1 MTTSESNQKKVKT
14 LRMICLAN
22 SRKIS
27 GRCIAGKDADS
38 LAWIRPVS
46 NRSAEEISEEERQF
60 KDGKMP
66 AVLDILRIAVIGE
79 KSNFFQTENV
89 LINPQYYWS
98 KTATFPK
105 KDLLKIIDKPD
116 SLWENGYSS
125 YYGHNDRVPAN
136 NMAGKAGS
144 LYLINPSAL
153 EILVQVE
160 GVEFGGPGKRK
171 VRAKFYYRKK
181 PYTFTVT
188 DPEVEKQYLAKKD
201 AVYRV
206 DNLEGRVFMCVSMGL
221 PYEDNF
227 CYKFVASIIGQ

>member
-1 MTTSESNQKKVKT
+1 MPTSESNQEKVKS
-14 LRMICLAN
+14 LKMICLAN

-46 NRSAEEISEEERQF
+46 NRTAEEISEQERQF

-79 KSNFFQTENV
+79 KPNFFQSENV

-98 KTATFPK
+98 KAGTFSK
-105 KDLLKIIDKPD
+105 KDLLKIIDKPV

-125 YYGHNDRVPAN
+125 YYGHNDRVPIN
-136 NMAGKAGS
+136 NLAGKGGS
-144 LYLINPSAL
+144 LYLINPSTL
-153 EILVQVE
+153 EIHVQVE
-160 GVEFGGPGKRK
+160 GVEFGGPGKRR
-171 VRAKFYYRKK
+171 VRAKFVHHKK
-181 PYTFTVT
+181 SYTIAVT
-188 DPEVEKQYLAKKD
+188 DPLIEKQYFAKKD
-201 AVYRV
+201 GVYKIENVEDRI
-206 DNLEGRVFMCVSMGL
+206 FMCVSMGL

-227 CYKFVASIIGQ
+227 CYKFVASIIG